1 MTKSDS
7 QLFGSIYDGRK
18 VLVTGHTGFKGSWT
32 ALWLDL
38 LGSSVTG
45 YALEPPTKPSHFETC
60 KLENKI
66 DHIKGDVRD
75 LEHLTKVFN
84 QHKPDIVFHMAA
96 QSLVRESYAQPIETY
111 EINVMGTVNVF
122 EAARNCPSVRV
133 VINVTSDKCYQ
144 NNEIDHAY
152 KEDDAMGGHDPY
164 SSSKGCAELVTT
176 AYRNSFFSESQIRLA
191 SVRAGNVIGGGDW
204 AKDRLL
210 PDCFRALGE
219 NKSIIIRNPSAVRP
233 WQHVLEPLSGYLWL
247 ASLIWQDNDNKH
259 ASGWNFGPDE
269 ESNLKVGEVVESV
282 IKHWGEGSWGNRQDS
297 GLQPHEAN
305 LLMLDN
311 SKAKEHLYWMPT
323 YDIEG
328 ALKATAKWY
337 KGFMEGKDAEG
348 LSTNDINEYVK
359 HAKKKQLKWALTN
372 EKVGVV

>member
-1 MTKSDS
+1 MPKSYS
-7 QLFGSIYDGRK
+7 QLFGNIYDGRK

-32 ALWLDL
+32 ALWLNL
-38 LGSSVTG
+38 LGASVIG
-45 YALEPPTKPSHFETC
+45 YALEAPTKPSHFETC
-60 KLENKI
+60 NLENKI
-66 DHIKGDVRD
+66 NNIEGDIRD
-75 LEHLTKVFN
+75 LKHLTKVFN
-84 QHKPDIVFHMAA
+84 KHRPDIVFHMAA

-111 EINVMGTVNVF
+111 ETNVMGTVNVF

-144 NNEIDHAY
+144 NNEIDYAY

-176 AYRNSFFSESQIRLA
+176 AYRNSFFDDSQLQLA

-219 NKSIIIRNPSAVRP
+219 NKSIIVRNPSAIRP

-247 ASLIWQDNDNKH
+247 ASLMWQENDDKYT
-259 ASGWNFGPDE
+259 SGWNFGPDE

-282 IKHWGEGSWGNRQDS
+282 IKRWGEGSWNNLSSSDS
-297 GLQPHEAN
+297 EPHEAQ

-311 SKAKEHLYWMPT
+311 SKAKEKLHWIPT
-323 YDIEG
+323 YDIEN
-328 ALKATAKWY
+328 ALEATTKWY
-337 KGFMEGKDAEG
+337 KGFMKDEDPEA
-348 LSTNDINEYVK
+348 LSVSDIAEYVK
-359 HAKKKQLKWALTN
+359 DAKKQQLKWAMT
-372 EKVGVV
+372 KKKAGVI